1 MERSESLGFLLAKAS
16 QRWNELLAEKFAAR
30 GFPEVRASYGSIL
43 VPLFD
48 EEGLQ
53 IVELARR
60 AGLSKQTLTTQ
71 LRALEEK
78 NLVTRREHP
87 HDGRAFGIFLTR
99 RGRAFKGVA
108 LSILSDLERD
118 IASELPPGSIS
129 RLKRQLAIVMA
140 FDNKGDRR
148 EAATA

>member
-1 MERSESLGFLLAKAS
+1 MDRSLGFLLAKAS
-16 QRWNELLAEKFAAR
+16 QRWNELLAERFAAR

-43 VPLFD
+43 VPLFE

-78 NLVTRREHP
+78 NLVARRNDP
-87 HDGRAFGIFLTR
+87 RDGRAFAIFLTP
-99 RGRAFKGVA
+99 RGRAFKRVA
-108 LSILSDLERD
+108 SSILDDLEGDITNAMPRD
-118 IASELPPGSIS
+118 DIV
-129 RLKRQLAIVMA
+129 RLKRQLAMVMA
-140 FDNKGDRR
+140 YGKEGDGHER
-148 EAATA
+148 ATA